1 MLLGRAG
8 LGKCSLQRKKDN
20 CVVNEN
26 PKIMKRLL
34 FLLASCAT
42 TYQAQRF
49 TGGYSNFLTVPDEA
63 SLSL

>member
-1 MLLGRAG
+1 
-8 LGKCSLQRKKDN
+8 
-20 CVVNEN
+20 
-26 PKIMKRLL
+26 MKRLL